1 MPSGAVET
9 EDVLPMEAAKRELL
23 EETGYTS
30 NHFIETGILSPNPA
44 THTNLTYFFLA
55 TDVKCVADLKL
66 DLTEQIDI
74 VLLPLKKVFE
84 GIDKGML
91 LQTLHISSL
100 FFALKKLDKVQ
111 FS

>member
-1 MPSGAVET
+1 M
-9 EDVLPMEAAKRELL
+9 
-23 EETGYTS
+23 
-30 NHFIETGILSPNPA
+30 
-44 THTNLTYFFLA
+44 
-55 TDVKCVADLKL
+55 KCVADLKL